1 MLDNPFTLSLL
12 FLMLLGDGD
21 VVAGICSLLW
31 LFVPI
36 GGRHTPFNSTRRLE
50 FRPREPEYETDD
62 ESEDEQAQEP
72 AREQAREQNEDGNE
86 AGSEDEGE
94 TQKEAG
100 TETETD
106 KVEVVPSST
115 AWKTYWH

>member
-12 FLMLLGDGD
+12 FLLLLGDGD
-21 VVAGICSLLW
+21 VVAGMCSLLW

-72 AREQAREQNEDGNE
+72 AQEENGDENETQN
-86 AGSEDEGE
+86 EDEGE

-115 AWKTYWH
+115 AWKTYWN

>member
-1 MLDNPFTLSLL
+1 MLDNPITLSLL

-21 VVAGICSLLW
+21 VVAGLCSLLW

-36 GGRHTPFNSTRRLE
+36 GGRHTPFNSTRKME

-62 ESEDEQAQEP
+62 ESEDEQAP
-72 AREQAREQNEDGNE
+72 DEQAPDEQAPDEQAPDEQAPEEQAPED
-86 AGSEDEGE
+86 DE
-94 TQKEAG
+94 TKI
-100 TETETD
+100 D

-115 AWKTYWH
+115 AWKTYWN